1 MLNRLT
7 MMQKLLVTLI
17 PVTIVVLLG
26 VILFVRD
33 VVRESATEQAI
44 ALSQEVAR
52 AQGVE
57 LASSVLAELEGVSAL
72 MSVLHAR
79 DEIPVGVRRD
89 YFSELLQSYLRD
101 HQELVG
107 AWMVW
112 EPDAFDGEDGRF
124 AGTEAHDATGRFIPY
139 WYRDG
144 ETIGTEILEDY
155 ETRDYYRLAKQSG
168 KTVVLD
174 PYLYALGGVDQLL
187 TSIAVPILEQGRV
200 VGVVGVDLLISDLQ
214 AQVAKIRPFDGVTA
228 LFSGTGTV
236 IAHPDERRLGK
247 DLRETDTDVLGED
260 MGRFVTA
267 LERGESFVTQRWS
280 DSLDGE
286 ALVISQPLALAGT
299 EQHWTIAMA
308 LPVSKVL
315 AHVNAMITKVVLI
328 GLVGLAVMSAL
339 IVLLSRS
346 LVRPLRGVVGA
357 LEDIAS
363 GDGDLTQRLPAEGRD
378 EVAQLATAFNA
389 FVTRIHDLV
398 RQVSGAT
405 SQLASAA
412 EELSVTSDGTREQ
425 VQHQHAE
432 TDQVATA
439 MNEMTATVQEV
450 ARHANDAAK
459 AAREAD
465 REATE
470 GAGVVRETIDAIG
483 LLANEVEQAAG
494 VIHRLESDSDE
505 IGKVLDVIRGIAEQ
519 TNLLAL
525 NAAIEA
531 ARAGEQGRGF
541 AVVADEVRNLAS
553 RTQTSTKEIQAMI
566 ERLQE
571 GANSAVGAMEQGR
584 VRSSE
589 TVEQATRAGQ
599 SLTTIA
605 GAIAQINDMNTQIA
619 SAAEEQSAVA
629 EEIDRNVANIAQ
641 SVDTTSQTSGQIAAS
656 SDELA
661 KLAAE
666 LQEMVGQFKV

>member
-1 MLNRLT
+1 

-33 VVRESATEQAI
+33 VVRDSATEQAI
-44 ALSQEVAR
+44 SLAQEVAR
-52 AQGVE
+52 AQGVD
-57 LASSVLAELEGVSAL
+57 LASSVIAELEGVTAL
-72 MSVLHAR
+72 VSVLHAR
-79 DEIPVGVRRD
+79 DELPADVRRD
-89 YFSELLQSYLRD
+89 YFSKLLLTYLQD
-101 HQELVG
+101 HPNLVG
-107 AWMVW
+107 TWMVW
-112 EPDAFDGEDGRF
+112 EPDAFDGMDGRF
-124 AGTEAHDATGRFIPY
+124 AGTEAHDTTGRFIPY

-144 ETIGTEILEDY
+144 ETIGTEILKDY

-174 PYLYALGGVDQLL
+174 PYIYPLGGVDQLL
-187 TSIAVPILEQGRV
+187 TSVAVPILEQGRV

-228 LFSGTGTV
+228 LFSGTGTI

-247 DLRETDTDVLGED
+247 DVRQSDGDMLGEHLE
-260 MGRFVTA
+260 RFVA
-267 LERGESFVTQRWS
+267 SIEKAEPFVVQGRS
-280 DSLDGE
+280 DELGGE
-286 ALVISQPLALAGT
+286 ALILSQPLLLEGT
-299 EQHWTIAMA
+299 DQHWTIGMA
-308 LPVSKVL
+308 LPVSVVL
-315 AHVNAMITKVVLI
+315 AHVNVMITKVVLI
-328 GLVGLAVMSAL
+328 GLVGVLVMTVL

-346 LVRPLRGVVGA
+346 LVGPLRGVVRA

-363 GDGDLTQRLPAEGRD
+363 GEGDLTRRLSTSGRD
-378 EVAQLATAFNA
+378 EVAMVATAFNA
-389 FVTRIHDLV
+389 FVSKIHDLV

-465 REATE
+465 QEATQ
-470 GAGVVRETIDAIG
+470 GGNVVRETIDAIG
-483 LLANEVEQAAG
+483 LLAREVEEAAS
-494 VIHRLESDSDE
+494 VIHRLETDSDE

-553 RTQTSTKEIQAMI
+553 RTQASTKEIQAMI

-571 GANSAVGAMEQGR
+571 GANSAVSAMEQGR
-584 VRSSE
+584 TRSTE

-605 GAIAQINDMNTQIA
+605 GAIGQINDMNTQIA

-629 EEIDRNVANIAQ
+629 EEIDRNIANIAQ
-641 SVDTTSQTSGQIAAS
+641 SVDTTSQTSGQIASA

>member
-33 VVRESATEQAI
+33 VVRDSATEQAI

-57 LASSVLAELEGVSAL
+57 LASSVLAELEGVTAL

-155 ETRDYYRLAKQSG
+155 ESRDYYRLAKQSG

-286 ALVISQPLALAGT
+286 ALVISQPLALTGT

>member
-57 LASSVLAELEGVSAL
+57 LASSVMAELEGVTAL
-72 MSVLHAR
+72 MSVLHGR

-89 YFSELLQSYLRD
+89 YFSGLLQSYLRD

-286 ALVISQPLALAGT
+286 ALVISQPLALTGT

>member
-1 MLNRLT
+1 
-7 MMQKLLVTLI
+7 MQKLLVTLI

-33 VVRESATEQAI
+33 VVRDSATEQAI

-57 LASSVLAELEGVSAL
+57 LASSVLAELEGVTAL

-155 ETRDYYRLAKQSG
+155 ESRDYYRLAKQSG

-286 ALVISQPLALAGT
+286 ALVISQPLALTGT